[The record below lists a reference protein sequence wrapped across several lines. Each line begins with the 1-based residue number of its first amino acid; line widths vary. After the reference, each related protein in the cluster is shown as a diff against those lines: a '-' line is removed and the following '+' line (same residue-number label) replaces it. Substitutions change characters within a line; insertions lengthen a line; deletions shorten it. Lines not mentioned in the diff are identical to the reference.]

1 MNGFILIIL
10 ALQLSLSLICAIL
23 SFIFEEINQSGMWY
37 IEENTPAGYNATL
50 RYFTYFILFNT
61 MIPISLIVSLEI
73 VKIIQAYF
81 IMRDEEMYIAAK
93 DKWPTV

>member
-1 MNGFILIIL
+1 
-10 ALQLSLSLICAIL
+10 
-23 SFIFEEINQSGMWY
+23 MWY

>member
-1 MNGFILIIL
+1 
-10 ALQLSLSLICAIL
+10 
-23 SFIFEEINQSGMWY
+23 MWY
-37 IEENTPAGYNATL
+37 IEENMPAGYNATL

>member
-1 MNGFILIIL
+1 
-10 ALQLSLSLICAIL
+10 
-23 SFIFEEINQSGMWY
+23 MWY
-37 IEENTPAGYNATL
+37 IEEKTSAGSNAAL

-93 DKWPTV
+93 DKWPSV

>member
-1 MNGFILIIL
+1 
-10 ALQLSLSLICAIL
+10 
-23 SFIFEEINQSGMWY
+23 
-37 IEENTPAGYNATL
+37 
-50 RYFTYFILFNT
+50 

>member
-1 MNGFILIIL
+1 
-10 ALQLSLSLICAIL
+10 
-23 SFIFEEINQSGMWY
+23 MWY
-37 IEENTPAGYNATL
+37 IEENTKPGYNATL